1 MGFFCP
7 NHVHFQLKK
16 YRRIISHDTEE
27 WCKVLINLD
36 LVVSKLAWGIGWTLI
51 KALKNLEIFHD
62 TERWYKIQV
71 KNWLL
76 VSKMTWQMKSDGNF
90 EERLTFCFKNDTR
103 SLMYFN
109 SSSEKSEHLNFD
121 RIYLSKVYRWVVS
134 WKMINGLKNDIY
146 KKFGQFSHKY
156 LKVMLDKSSAYN
168 VLAEEMYFSD
178 QCIPLNFNFLDFPV
192 LVWSYPNPSYDFWNR
207 EPVFV

>member
-1 MGFFCP
+1 MTRSSVNFHASSWESENLHLMVSFCWKDIVLREKVQKSYFSW
-7 NHVHFQLKK
+7 HWRVMQSLK
-16 YRRIISHDTEE
+16 
-27 WCKVLINLD
+27 
-36 LVVSKLAWGIGWTLI
+36 
-51 KALKNLEIFHD
+51 
-62 TERWYKIQV
+62 

>member
-1 MGFFCP
+1 MTRSSVNFHANSWKSENLHLMVSFCWKDIVL
-7 NHVHFQLKK
+7 HEKVQKSYFSWHWRVMQSLK
-16 YRRIISHDTEE
+16 
-27 WCKVLINLD
+27 
-36 LVVSKLAWGIGWTLI
+36 
-51 KALKNLEIFHD
+51 
-62 TERWYKIQV
+62 

-90 EERLTFCFKNDTR
+90 EERLTFCFKNDAR